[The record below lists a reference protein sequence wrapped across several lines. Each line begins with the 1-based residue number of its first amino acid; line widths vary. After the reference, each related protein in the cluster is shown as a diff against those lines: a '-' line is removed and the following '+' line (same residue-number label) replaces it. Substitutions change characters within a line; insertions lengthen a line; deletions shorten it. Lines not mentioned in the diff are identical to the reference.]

1 MKTHQLTEAQVERI
15 IGMVEDAVGTALRA
29 AVLEVVGQHVPE
41 KKRQGR
47 RPAADRDT
55 ALAQRII
62 AVLEAA
68 PATANEAPEHL
79 RGYLARKSMPKTM
92 LRNRVGNGYKGFDAV
107 LEKLID
113 DEQVMTGPCQ
123 SLKRRR
129 MVLFGLP

>member
-1 MKTHQLTEAQVERI
+1 MKTHQLTEAQIERI

-47 RPAADRDT
+47 RPAADRDA

-68 PATANEAPEHL
+68 PTTANDALPHL
-79 RGYLARKSMPKTM
+79 QGYLSRRSMPKTM

-107 LEKLID
+107 LEKLVA
-113 DEQVMTGPCQ
+113 EGKVMTGNVQ
-123 SLKRRR
+123 SLARRR

>member
-1 MKTHQLTEAQVERI
+1 MKTHQLTEAQIERI
-15 IGMVEDAVGTALRA
+15 IGLVEDAVGTAIRA
-29 AVLEVVGQHVPE
+29 AVLEVVGASVPE

-47 RPAADRDT
+47 RPSADRDA

-68 PATANEAPEHL
+68 PTTANDAPPHL
-79 RGYLARKSMPKTM
+79 QGYLSRKSMPKTM

-107 LEKLID
+107 LKKLVT
-113 DEQVMTGPCQ
+113 EGKVMSGNVQ
-123 SLKRRR
+123 SLARRR